1 MAKEKKDSCN
11 IQQQYE
17 ALNKSAVLVSIRES
31 LIGIIP
37 ILMLGILA
45 LVCRSFPQENYQ
57 EWVTTVFDGF
67 IYRLFDGIYQVTYG
81 MISIYLT
88 ISLTNKYSSYKE
100 IQSYNSGIVFGA
112 IVCLLILGGA
122 MTTDTFPLDNFGPN
136 GVFTAIIC
144 SLGAVSIYKF
154 IWTRFRFNAKVYT
167 DGMDT
172 TFIRVLSSIFPISV
186 VVLFF
191 AILNGVF
198 VQVAGVD
205 CFQNWYEQ
213 VIAGLFDNMGNS
225 FLSVFLYVL
234 TSQILWS
241 FGIHGSNVLIA
252 VKEELFTSAMSVN
265 VEALEAGGNATE
277 IITGTFIDVFVC
289 MGGCGATWAL
299 LIALLIFGKRK
310 SHRSLAKMAAIPML
324 FNVNEMLIFGVPV
337 VCNVVF
343 LAPFIVVPLICTC
356 TSYLAMLLGW
366 VPIAANAVEWTTPI
380 FFSGYIATGS
390 PAGMILQMVNLIIS
404 VMIYGPFV
412 KMYDDVIDNSTR
424 EKLQHLVDI
433 LKESEGSKK
442 PIRLL
447 SMKNTYGNIARNM
460 MDELERWIRDK
471 EVMLYYQ
478 PQYNFKRE
486 LIGAEAL
493 LRWKHPMYGDV
504 YPPLA
509 IKLAEETDELMELEK
524 GIFRRIAMDMEHT
537 LQMFEKLKHVSVNVT
552 GTTIQKDEFEDFLIA
567 LNKEYPGVCQHILIE
582 ITEQA
587 ALRIDSLFI
596 EKLSRLRELGYSF
609 GIDDFSMGNTS
620 IKYLQSNAFC
630 MVKLDGEICKDI
642 LNNERSKEII
652 ASIAHLTQELGID
665 VLAEYVE
672 TEQQRQALEEVGC
685 YLYQGYL
692 YSPAITMESFYDKV
706 KDEGEA

>member
-1 MAKEKKDSCN
+1 
-11 IQQQYE
+11 
-17 ALNKSAVLVSIRES
+17 
-31 LIGIIP
+31 
-37 ILMLGILA
+37 
-45 LVCRSFPQENYQ
+45 
-57 EWVTTVFDGF
+57 
-67 IYRLFDGIYQVTYG
+67 
-81 MISIYLT
+81 
-88 ISLTNKYSSYKE
+88 
-100 IQSYNSGIVFGA
+100 
-112 IVCLLILGGA
+112 
-122 MTTDTFPLDNFGPN
+122 
-136 GVFTAIIC
+136 
-144 SLGAVSIYKF
+144 
-154 IWTRFRFNAKVYT
+154 
-167 DGMDT
+167 
-172 TFIRVLSSIFPISV
+172 
-186 VVLFF
+186 
-191 AILNGVF
+191 
-198 VQVAGVD
+198 
-205 CFQNWYEQ
+205 
-213 VIAGLFDNMGNS
+213 
-225 FLSVFLYVL
+225 
-234 TSQILWS
+234 
-241 FGIHGSNVLIA
+241 
-252 VKEELFTSAMSVN
+252 
-265 VEALEAGGNATE
+265 
-277 IITGTFIDVFVC
+277 
-289 MGGCGATWAL
+289 
-299 LIALLIFGKRK
+299 
-310 SHRSLAKMAAIPML
+310 
-324 FNVNEMLIFGVPV
+324 
-337 VCNVVF
+337 
-343 LAPFIVVPLICTC
+343 
-356 TSYLAMLLGW
+356 
-366 VPIAANAVEWTTPI
+366 
-380 FFSGYIATGS
+380 
-390 PAGMILQMVNLIIS
+390 
-404 VMIYGPFV
+404 MIYGPFV